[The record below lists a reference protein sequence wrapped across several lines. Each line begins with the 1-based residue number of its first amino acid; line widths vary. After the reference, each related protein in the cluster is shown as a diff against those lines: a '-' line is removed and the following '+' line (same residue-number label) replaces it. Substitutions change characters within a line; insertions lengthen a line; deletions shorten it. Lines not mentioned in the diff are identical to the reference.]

1 MANGKLSPTHTTLSG
16 NISSNSQQSMNGR
29 ATGGGGGGTADH
41 TRLTNRDAADQ
52 HPISAITNLQDV
64 LATKAT
70 QADLADIRAKLADK
84 KAKGLYYDLDKRFA
98 KKSF

>member
-1 MANGKLSPTHTTLSG
+1 MASGKLSPTHTILSG
-16 NISSNSQQSMNGR
+16 NISSSSQQSMKGTT
-29 ATGGGGGGTADH
+29 TGGSSGTADH
-41 TRLTNRDAADQ
+41 RRLTNRDASDQ
-52 HPISAITNLQDV
+52 HPITAISGLQDA

-70 QADLADIRAKLADK
+70 KADLIEIRAQLADK